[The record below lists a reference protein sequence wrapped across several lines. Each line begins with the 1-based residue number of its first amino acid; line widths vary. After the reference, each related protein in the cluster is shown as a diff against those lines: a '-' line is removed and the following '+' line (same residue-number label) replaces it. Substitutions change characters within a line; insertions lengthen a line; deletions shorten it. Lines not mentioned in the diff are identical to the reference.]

1 MAEEIKEKILNYL
14 RLLPDEKFN
23 IKQLQNLTN
32 ISYPTLLK
40 WVMVLQAEKK
50 INIEDYG
57 NVKIVSLNKDYGG
70 NDGQ

>member
-57 NVKIVSLNKDYGG
+57 NVKIVSFNKDYGEDNG
-70 NDGQ
+70 